1 MRGHACRSGE
11 PMVADRMS
19 SCVACLTSGGLPATR
34 VESFDQQ
41 FVAGDIQRTGA
52 VLDEELNVLVD
63 KGSLSGCRRHVG
75 DPVRSS
81 TVRGGAIR
89 WLLEDFQ
96 FKGSLSWL
104 SC

>member
-63 KGSLSGCRRHVG
+63 KGSLSGCRRLCW
-75 DPVRSS
+75 RSCEVFDGPWRS
-81 TVRGGAIR
+81 NPLASGG
-89 WLLEDFQ
+89 
-96 FKGSLSWL
+96 LSV
-104 SC
+104 